1 MNHPSII
8 LQLKNTNELSSSKI
22 AVKYFQK
29 NNDLSKD
36 KQNAH
41 FKYHKLY
48 SPSKTSRNSPKVS
61 EKMKIK
67 LKYKK
72 KYEDLKKVF
81 QIPQKSKPNESSA
94 FLWPKLTKAKLPFT
108 FKKKIS
114 PEEKKKKIR
123 SLKPT
128 RKFHNFYTVKWLR
141 SKYSDSLLEKSI
153 NTLLPDNGKPVIPDD
168 ETEEEKN
175 HRILMEFL
183 DSLKPVNEKE
193 KNVNINPKY
202 FFDKET
208 FEKILKLKKIFLEF
222 DEDGSRKMELDEMLT
237 MFNQNHINADIKE
250 LVNLFFKN
258 QKFKEK
264 DVMNLYLDFYQF
276 MEFAINKEQA
286 FRDFMREIKEKYKR
300 NKNWKD
306 DHNTYLP
313 MNFNLVLDYFI
324 LKGKERSAI
333 EVIENSINAMDKV
346 LNNDK
351 KHKNSNPNSNLLS
364 PINRKDTIDT
374 KFSNFLNK
382 LSSTDFKAMPISLS
396 GIDIAKTYT
405 FKEKNINSNNSKDMS
420 SEESDKIDTEQLE
433 KINFK
438 EPMKEFEKLINTHG
452 IRIEKSND
460 VKPKKNY
467 EKKISKMFTRYNSVV
482 SDKSTNFGK
491 TASINKIMSTK
502 NILESI
508 NDSSANG
515 KNANGDDSKE
525 QNKTII
531 YDIFNKLLNRRII
544 LKKNSNSYDRFNNPK
559 CNTQTNNNQIK
570 LIKKLNIPENIKD
583 SNDIKTNNNSPKE
596 NKEFYNNSFL
606 NKKKLKSNNSKN
618 SVNSYSGIKLYPLSS
633 SRGDTKS
640 MTKFPSNEDFNKF
653 MVSDYLKKNSNI
665 FSVNETFSNFSK
677 SKSNKKYNK
686 FTSLEKSIKK
696 KNYYKYDY
704 VPKELFL
711 DSFN

>member
-1 MNHPSII
+1 MNQPSLI
-8 LQLKNTNELSSSKI
+8 LQLNNSNELSSSKI

-29 NNDLSKD
+29 NNDLSKN
-36 KQNAH
+36 KQNVH
-41 FKYHKLY
+41 FKYLNLY
-48 SPSKTSRNSPKVS
+48 NTPKTSRNSPKVS
-61 EKMKIK
+61 EKSKIK

-72 KYEDLKKVF
+72 KYEALKKVF
-81 QIPQKSKPNESSA
+81 QIHQKSKQTEPSE

-128 RKFHNFYTVKWLR
+128 RKLHNFDTVKWLR

-168 ETEEEKN
+168 ETEVEKN
-175 HRILMEFL
+175 HRLLMEFL
-183 DSLKPVNEKE
+183 DSSKPVNEKE
-193 KNVNINPKY
+193 KNVDINPKY
-202 FFDKET
+202 FFDKVT

-258 QKFKEK
+258 KKFKEK
-264 DVMNLYLDFYQF
+264 DIMKLYLDFYQF
-276 MEFAINKEQA
+276 MEFAINKEQD

-300 NKNWKD
+300 SKDWKD

-313 MNFNLVLDYFI
+313 MDFNLVLDYFI
-324 LKGKERSAI
+324 IKGKERSAI

-351 KHKNSNPNSNLLS
+351 KNKNKNSNSNIIQS

-382 LSSTDFKAMPISLS
+382 LSSQDFKVMPISLN

-405 FKEKNINSNNSKDMS
+405 FKEKHIDKDIS
-420 SEESDKIDTEQLE
+420 SEESDKIDNEQLE

-438 EPMKEFEKLINTHG
+438 EPMKEFEKLINNHG
-452 IRIEKSND
+452 IKIEKNNNI
-460 VKPKKNY
+460 KPKKNY
-467 EKKISKMFTRYNSVV
+467 EEKIGKMFMRYNSMV
-482 SDKSTNFGK
+482 SDRSTTFGK

-508 NDSSANG
+508 NDSSANR
-515 KNANGDDSKE
+515 KNSNGDDSKD

-531 YDIFNKLLNRRII
+531 YDLFNKLLNRRIAQ
-544 LKKNSNSYDRFNNPK
+544 KKNSINYDRFNNPK
-559 CNTQTNNNQIK
+559 SNTQTNSNQIK

-583 SNDIKTNNNSPKE
+583 LNDIKKINNSPKA
-596 NKEFYNNSFL
+596 NMEFYNNSFL

-618 SVNSYSGIKLYPLSS
+618 SVNSYSELKLCPLSS

-653 MVSDYLKKNSNI
+653 MISDYLKKNSKI
-665 FSVNETFSNFSK
+665 YSVKETFNNFSK

-686 FTSLEKSIKK
+686 FTSIQKK
-696 KNYYKYDY
+696 KYYKYDY

-711 DSFN
+711 DSLN

>member
-1 MNHPSII
+1 MNQPSLI
-8 LQLKNTNELSSSKI
+8 LQLNNSNELSSSKI

-29 NNDLSKD
+29 NNDLSKN
-36 KQNAH
+36 KQNVH
-41 FKYHKLY
+41 FKYLNLY
-48 SPSKTSRNSPKVS
+48 NTPKTSRNSPKVS
-61 EKMKIK
+61 EKSKIK

-72 KYEDLKKVF
+72 KYEALKKVF
-81 QIPQKSKPNESSA
+81 QIHQKSKQTEPSE

-128 RKFHNFYTVKWLR
+128 RKLHNFDTVKWLR
-141 SKYSDSLLEKSI
+141 SKYSDSILEKSI

-175 HRILMEFL
+175 HRLLMEFL
-183 DSLKPVNEKE
+183 VSSKPVNEKE
-193 KNVNINPKY
+193 KNVDINPKY
-202 FFDKET
+202 FFDKVT

-237 MFNQNHINADIKE
+237 MFNQNHINVDIKE
-250 LVNLFFKN
+250 LVNLFFKSK
-258 QKFKEK
+258 KFKEK
-264 DVMNLYLDFYQF
+264 DIMKLYLDFYQF
-276 MEFAINKEQA
+276 MEFAINKEQD

-300 NKNWKD
+300 SKDWKD

-324 LKGKERSAI
+324 IKGKERSAI

-351 KHKNSNPNSNLLS
+351 KNKNSNSNILQS

-374 KFSNFLNK
+374 KFSNYLNK
-382 LSSTDFKAMPISLS
+382 LSSQNFKVMPISLY

-405 FKEKNINSNNSKDMS
+405 FKEKHIDKDIS
-420 SEESDKIDTEQLE
+420 SEESDKIDNEQLE

-438 EPMKEFEKLINTHG
+438 EPMKEFEKLINNHG
-452 IRIEKSND
+452 IKIEKNNNI
-460 VKPKKNY
+460 KPKKNY
-467 EKKISKMFTRYNSVV
+467 EEKIGKMFMRYNSMV
-482 SDKSTNFGK
+482 SDRSTTFGK

-515 KNANGDDSKE
+515 KNSNGDDSKD

-531 YDIFNKLLNRRII
+531 YDLFNKLLNRRIAQ
-544 LKKNSNSYDRFNNPK
+544 KKNSINYDRFNNPK
-559 CNTQTNNNQIK
+559 SNTQTNSNQIK

-583 SNDIKTNNNSPKE
+583 LNDIKKINNSPKA
-596 NKEFYNNSFL
+596 NMEFYNNSFL

-618 SVNSYSGIKLYPLSS
+618 SVNSYSGLKLCPLSS

-653 MVSDYLKKNSNI
+653 MISDYLKKNSKI
-665 FSVNETFSNFSK
+665 YSVKETFNNFSK

-686 FTSLEKSIKK
+686 FTSIQKK
-696 KNYYKYDY
+696 KYYKYDY

-711 DSFN
+711 DSLN

>member
-1 MNHPSII
+1 MNQPSLI
-8 LQLKNTNELSSSKI
+8 LQLNNSNELSSSKI

-29 NNDLSKD
+29 NNDLSKN
-36 KQNAH
+36 KQNVH
-41 FKYHKLY
+41 FKYLNLY
-48 SPSKTSRNSPKVS
+48 NTPKTSRNSPKVS
-61 EKMKIK
+61 EKSKIK

-72 KYEDLKKVF
+72 KYEALKKVF
-81 QIPQKSKPNESSA
+81 QIHQKSKQTDTSE

-128 RKFHNFYTVKWLR
+128 RKLHNFDTVKWLR
-141 SKYSDSLLEKSI
+141 SKYSDSILEKSI
-153 NTLLPDNGKPVIPDD
+153 NTLLPNNGKPVIPDD

-175 HRILMEFL
+175 HRLLMEFL
-183 DSLKPVNEKE
+183 VSSKPVNEKE
-193 KNVNINPKY
+193 KNVDINPKY
-202 FFDKET
+202 FFDKVT

-237 MFNQNHINADIKE
+237 MFNQNHINVDIKE
-250 LVNLFFKN
+250 LVNLFFKSK
-258 QKFKEK
+258 KFKEK
-264 DVMNLYLDFYQF
+264 DIMKLYLDFYQF
-276 MEFAINKEQA
+276 MEFAINKEQD

-300 NKNWKD
+300 SKDWKD

-324 LKGKERSAI
+324 IKGKERSAI

-351 KHKNSNPNSNLLS
+351 KNSNSNILQS

-374 KFSNFLNK
+374 KFSNYLNK
-382 LSSTDFKAMPISLS
+382 LSSQNFKVMPISLY

-405 FKEKNINSNNSKDMS
+405 FKEKHIDKDIS
-420 SEESDKIDTEQLE
+420 SEESDKIDNEQLE

-438 EPMKEFEKLINTHG
+438 EPMKEFEKLINNHG
-452 IRIEKSND
+452 IKIEKNNNI
-460 VKPKKNY
+460 KPKKNY
-467 EKKISKMFTRYNSVV
+467 EEKIGKMFMRYNSMV
-482 SDKSTNFGK
+482 SDRSTTFGK

-508 NDSSANG
+508 NDSSANR
-515 KNANGDDSKE
+515 KNSNGDDSKD

-531 YDIFNKLLNRRII
+531 YDLFNKLLNRRIAQ
-544 LKKNSNSYDRFNNPK
+544 KKNSINYDRFNNPK
-559 CNTQTNNNQIK
+559 SNTQTNSNQIK

-583 SNDIKTNNNSPKE
+583 LNDIKKINNSPKA
-596 NKEFYNNSFL
+596 NMEFYNNSFL

-618 SVNSYSGIKLYPLSS
+618 SVNSYSGLKLCPLSS

-653 MVSDYLKKNSNI
+653 MISDYLKKNSKI
-665 FSVNETFSNFSK
+665 YSVKETFNNFSK

-686 FTSLEKSIKK
+686 FTSIQKK
-696 KNYYKYDY
+696 KYYKYDY

-711 DSFN
+711 DSLN

>member
-1 MNHPSII
+1 MNHPSFI
-8 LQLKNTNELSSSKI
+8 LQLKNSNQLSSSKI
-22 AVKYFQK
+22 AYKFFQT
-29 NNDLSKD
+29 NNELSKN
-36 KQNAH
+36 KKNAH
-41 FKYHKLY
+41 NKYIKLY
-48 SPSKTSRNSPKVS
+48 STPKTSRNSPKVS
-61 EKMKIK
+61 EKSKLK

-72 KYEDLKKVF
+72 KYEALKKVF
-81 QIPQKSKPNESSA
+81 QIPQKSKQNEQSE
-94 FLWPKLTKAKLPFT
+94 FLWPKLTNAKLPFS
-108 FKKKIS
+108 FRKNIS

-123 SLKPT
+123 SLRPT
-128 RKFHNFYTVKWLR
+128 RKFHNYLTVKWLR

-183 DSLKPVNEKE
+183 DSLKPENEKE

-202 FFDKET
+202 FFDKAT

-237 MFNQNHINADIKE
+237 MFNQNHINADIKD

-258 QKFKEK
+258 KKFKEK
-264 DVMNLYLDFYQF
+264 DVMKLYLDFYQF
-276 MEFAINKEQA
+276 MEFAINKEQD

-313 MNFNLVLDYFI
+313 MNFNRVLDYFI
-324 LKGKERSAI
+324 IKGKEREAI

-346 LNNDK
+346 LNCEK
-351 KHKNSNPNSNLLS
+351 KNKNSNSNIHS
-364 PINRKDTIDT
+364 PINRKDTIDA
-374 KFSNFLNK
+374 KFGNFLNK
-382 LSSTDFKAMPISLS
+382 LTSQEIKAMPISLS
-396 GIDIAKTYT
+396 GINIAKTYT
-405 FKEKNINSNNSKDMS
+405 FKESNINKDIS
-420 SEESDKIDTEQLE
+420 SEESDKIDNEELE

-452 IRIEKSND
+452 IRIEKSQI

-467 EKKISKMFTRYNSVV
+467 EKKISKMFMRYNSMV
-482 SDKSTNFGK
+482 SDKSTTFGK

-508 NDSSANG
+508 NDNSSNG
-515 KNANGDDSKE
+515 KNANGDDSKD

-531 YDIFNKLLNRRII
+531 NDIFNKLLNRRII
-544 LKKNSNSYDRFNNPK
+544 QKKNSTNYDRFNNPK
-559 CNTQTNNNQIK
+559 CNTQTNTNNNQIK
-570 LIKKLNIPENIKD
+570 LIKKLNIPDNIKD
-583 SNDIKTNNNSPKE
+583 LNENKKINNNNSPKE
-596 NKEFYNNSFL
+596 NFEYYNNSFL
-606 NKKKLKSNNSKN
+606 NKKKLKSNISKN
-618 SVNSYSGIKLYPLSS
+618 SVNSYSGLKLCPLSS

-640 MTKFPSNEDFNKF
+640 MTKIASNEDFNKY
-653 MVSDYLKKNSNI
+653 MISDYLKKNSKIFNI
-665 FSVNETFSNFSK
+665 NGTYNNFSK
-677 SKSNKKYNK
+677 SKSNKKYK
-686 FTSLEKSIKK
+686 KSTYLEKSIKK
-696 KNYYKYDY
+696 KNCYKFDY

-711 DSFN
+711 DSSN

>member
-1 MNHPSII
+1 MNQPSLI
-8 LQLKNTNELSSSKI
+8 LQLNNSNELSSSKI

-29 NNDLSKD
+29 NNDLSKN
-36 KQNAH
+36 KQNVH
-41 FKYHKLY
+41 FKYLNLY
-48 SPSKTSRNSPKVS
+48 NTPKTSRNSPKVS
-61 EKMKIK
+61 EKSKIK

-72 KYEDLKKVF
+72 KYEALKKVF
-81 QIPQKSKPNESSA
+81 QIHQKSKQTEPSE

-128 RKFHNFYTVKWLR
+128 RKLHNFDTVKWLR

-168 ETEEEKN
+168 ETEVEKN
-175 HRILMEFL
+175 HRLLMEFL
-183 DSLKPVNEKE
+183 DSSKPVNEKE
-193 KNVNINPKY
+193 KNVDINPKY
-202 FFDKET
+202 FFDKVT

-258 QKFKEK
+258 KKFKEK
-264 DVMNLYLDFYQF
+264 DIMKLYLDFYQF
-276 MEFAINKEQA
+276 MEFAINKEQD

-300 NKNWKD
+300 SKDWKD

-313 MNFNLVLDYFI
+313 MDFNLVLDYFI
-324 LKGKERSAI
+324 IKGKERSAI

-351 KHKNSNPNSNLLS
+351 KNKNKNSNSNIIQS

-382 LSSTDFKAMPISLS
+382 LSSQDFKVMPISLN

-405 FKEKNINSNNSKDMS
+405 FKEKHIDKDIS
-420 SEESDKIDTEQLE
+420 SEESDKIDNEQLE

-438 EPMKEFEKLINTHG
+438 EPMKEFEKLINNHG
-452 IRIEKSND
+452 IKIEKNNNI
-460 VKPKKNY
+460 KPKKNY
-467 EKKISKMFTRYNSVV
+467 EEKIGKMFMRYNSMV
-482 SDKSTNFGK
+482 SDRSTTFGK

-508 NDSSANG
+508 NDSSANR
-515 KNANGDDSKE
+515 KNSNGDDSKD

-531 YDIFNKLLNRRII
+531 YDLFNKLLNRRIAQ
-544 LKKNSNSYDRFNNPK
+544 KKNSINYDRFNNPK
-559 CNTQTNNNQIK
+559 SNTQTNSNQIK

-583 SNDIKTNNNSPKE
+583 LNDIKKINNSPKA
-596 NKEFYNNSFL
+596 NMEFYNNSFL

-618 SVNSYSGIKLYPLSS
+618 SVNSYSGLKLCPLSS

-653 MVSDYLKKNSNI
+653 MISDYLKKNSKI
-665 FSVNETFSNFSK
+665 YSVKEKFNNFSK

-686 FTSLEKSIKK
+686 FTSIQKK
-696 KNYYKYDY
+696 KYYKYDY

-711 DSFN
+711 DSLN

>member
-1 MNHPSII
+1 MNQPSLI
-8 LQLKNTNELSSSKI
+8 LQLNNSNELSSSKI

-29 NNDLSKD
+29 NNDLSKN
-36 KQNAH
+36 KQNVH
-41 FKYHKLY
+41 FKYLNLY
-48 SPSKTSRNSPKVS
+48 NTPKTSRNSPKVS
-61 EKMKIK
+61 EKSKIK

-72 KYEDLKKVF
+72 KYEALKKVF
-81 QIPQKSKPNESSA
+81 QIHQKSKQTEPSE

-128 RKFHNFYTVKWLR
+128 RKLHNFDTVKWLR
-141 SKYSDSLLEKSI
+141 SKYSDSILEKSI
-153 NTLLPDNGKPVIPDD
+153 NTLLPNNGKPVIPDD

-175 HRILMEFL
+175 HRLLMEFL
-183 DSLKPVNEKE
+183 VSSKPVNEKE
-193 KNVNINPKY
+193 KNVDINPKY
-202 FFDKET
+202 FFDKVT

-237 MFNQNHINADIKE
+237 MFNQNHINVDIKE
-250 LVNLFFKN
+250 LVNLFFKSK
-258 QKFKEK
+258 KFKEK
-264 DVMNLYLDFYQF
+264 DIMKLYLDFYQF
-276 MEFAINKEQA
+276 MEFAINKEQD

-300 NKNWKD
+300 SKDWKD

-324 LKGKERSAI
+324 IKGKERSAI

-351 KHKNSNPNSNLLS
+351 KNKNSNSNSNILQS

-374 KFSNFLNK
+374 KFSNYLNK
-382 LSSTDFKAMPISLS
+382 LSSQNFKVMPISLY

-405 FKEKNINSNNSKDMS
+405 FKEKHIDKDIS
-420 SEESDKIDTEQLE
+420 SEESDKIDNEQLE

-438 EPMKEFEKLINTHG
+438 EPMKEFEKLINNHG
-452 IRIEKSND
+452 IKIEKNNNI
-460 VKPKKNY
+460 KPKKNY
-467 EKKISKMFTRYNSVV
+467 EEKIGKMFMRYNSMV
-482 SDKSTNFGK
+482 SDRSTTFGK

-508 NDSSANG
+508 NDSSANR
-515 KNANGDDSKE
+515 KNSNGDDSKD

-531 YDIFNKLLNRRII
+531 YDLFNKLLNRRIAQ
-544 LKKNSNSYDRFNNPK
+544 KKNSINYDRFNNPK
-559 CNTQTNNNQIK
+559 SNTQTNSNQIK

-583 SNDIKTNNNSPKE
+583 LNDIKKINNSPKA
-596 NKEFYNNSFL
+596 NMEFYNNSFL

-618 SVNSYSGIKLYPLSS
+618 SVNSYSGLKLCPLSS

-653 MVSDYLKKNSNI
+653 MISDYLKKNSKI
-665 FSVNETFSNFSK
+665 YSVKETFNNFSK

-686 FTSLEKSIKK
+686 FTSIQKK
-696 KNYYKYDY
+696 KYYKYDY

-711 DSFN
+711 DSLN

>member
-1 MNHPSII
+1 MNQPSLI
-8 LQLKNTNELSSSKI
+8 LQLNNSNELSSSKI

-29 NNDLSKD
+29 NNDLSKN
-36 KQNAH
+36 KQNVH
-41 FKYHKLY
+41 FKYLNLY
-48 SPSKTSRNSPKVS
+48 NTPKTSRNSPKVS
-61 EKMKIK
+61 EKSKIK

-72 KYEDLKKVF
+72 KYEALKKVF
-81 QIPQKSKPNESSA
+81 QIHQKSKQTDTSE

-128 RKFHNFYTVKWLR
+128 RKLHNFDTVKWLR
-141 SKYSDSLLEKSI
+141 SKYSDSILEKSI
-153 NTLLPDNGKPVIPDD
+153 NTLLPNNGKPVIPDD

-175 HRILMEFL
+175 HRLLMEFL
-183 DSLKPVNEKE
+183 VSSKPVNEKE
-193 KNVNINPKY
+193 KNVDINPKY
-202 FFDKET
+202 FFDKVT

-237 MFNQNHINADIKE
+237 MFNQNHINVDIKE
-250 LVNLFFKN
+250 LVNLFFKSK
-258 QKFKEK
+258 KFKEK
-264 DVMNLYLDFYQF
+264 DIMKLYLDFYQF
-276 MEFAINKEQA
+276 MEFAINKEQD

-300 NKNWKD
+300 SKDWKD

-324 LKGKERSAI
+324 IKGKERSAI

-351 KHKNSNPNSNLLS
+351 KNKNSNSNSNILQS

-374 KFSNFLNK
+374 KFSNYLNK
-382 LSSTDFKAMPISLS
+382 LSSQNFKVMPISLY

-405 FKEKNINSNNSKDMS
+405 FKEKHIDKDIS
-420 SEESDKIDTEQLE
+420 SEESDKIDNEQLE

-438 EPMKEFEKLINTHG
+438 EPMKEFEKLINNHG
-452 IRIEKSND
+452 IKIEKNNNI
-460 VKPKKNY
+460 KPKKNY
-467 EKKISKMFTRYNSVV
+467 EEKIGKMFMRYNSMV
-482 SDKSTNFGK
+482 SDRSTTFGK

-508 NDSSANG
+508 NDSSANR
-515 KNANGDDSKE
+515 KNSNGDDSKD

-531 YDIFNKLLNRRII
+531 YDLFNKLLNRRIAQ
-544 LKKNSNSYDRFNNPK
+544 KKNSINYDRFNNPK
-559 CNTQTNNNQIK
+559 SNTQTNSNQIK

-583 SNDIKTNNNSPKE
+583 LNDIKKINNSPKA
-596 NKEFYNNSFL
+596 NMEFYNNSFL

-618 SVNSYSGIKLYPLSS
+618 SVNSYSGLKLCPLSS

-653 MVSDYLKKNSNI
+653 MISDYLKKNSKI
-665 FSVNETFSNFSK
+665 YSVKETFNNFSK

-686 FTSLEKSIKK
+686 FTSIQKK
-696 KNYYKYDY
+696 KYYKYDY

-711 DSFN
+711 DSLN

>member
-1 MNHPSII
+1 MNQPSLI
-8 LQLKNTNELSSSKI
+8 LQLNNSNELSSSKI

-29 NNDLSKD
+29 NNDLSKN
-36 KQNAH
+36 KQNVH
-41 FKYHKLY
+41 FKYLNLY
-48 SPSKTSRNSPKVS
+48 NTPKTSRNSPKVS
-61 EKMKIK
+61 EKSKIK

-72 KYEDLKKVF
+72 KYEALKKVF
-81 QIPQKSKPNESSA
+81 QIHQKSKPTEPSE

-128 RKFHNFYTVKWLR
+128 RKLHNFDTVKWLR
-141 SKYSDSLLEKSI
+141 SKYSDSILEKSI

-175 HRILMEFL
+175 HRLLMEFL
-183 DSLKPVNEKE
+183 DSSKPVNEKE
-193 KNVNINPKY
+193 KNVDINPKY
-202 FFDKET
+202 FFDKVT

-258 QKFKEK
+258 KKFKEK
-264 DVMNLYLDFYQF
+264 DIMKLYLDFYQF
-276 MEFAINKEQA
+276 MEFAINKEQD

-300 NKNWKD
+300 SKDWKD

-313 MNFNLVLDYFI
+313 MDFNLVLDYFI
-324 LKGKERSAI
+324 IKGKERSAI

-351 KHKNSNPNSNLLS
+351 KNKNKNSNSNIIQS

-382 LSSTDFKAMPISLS
+382 LSSQDFKVMPISLN

-405 FKEKNINSNNSKDMS
+405 FKEKHIDKDIS
-420 SEESDKIDTEQLE
+420 SEESDKIDNEQLE

-438 EPMKEFEKLINTHG
+438 EPMKEFEKLIKTHG
-452 IRIEKSND
+452 IRIEKNNII
-460 VKPKKNY
+460 KPKKNY
-467 EKKISKMFTRYNSVV
+467 EEKIGKMFMRYNSMV
-482 SDKSTNFGK
+482 SDRSTTFGK

-508 NDSSANG
+508 NDSSANR
-515 KNANGDDSKE
+515 KNSNGDDSKD

-531 YDIFNKLLNRRII
+531 YDLFNKLLNRRIVQ
-544 LKKNSNSYDRFNNPK
+544 KKNSINYDRFNNPK
-559 CNTQTNNNQIK
+559 SNTQTNSNQIK

-583 SNDIKTNNNSPKE
+583 LNDIKKINNSPKA
-596 NKEFYNNSFL
+596 NMEFYNNSFL

-618 SVNSYSGIKLYPLSS
+618 SVNSYSGLKLCPLSS

-653 MVSDYLKKNSNI
+653 MISDYLKKNSKI
-665 FSVNETFSNFSK
+665 YSVKETFNNFSK

-686 FTSLEKSIKK
+686 FTSIQKK
-696 KNYYKYDY
+696 KYYKYDY

-711 DSFN
+711 DSLN

>member
-346 LNNDK
+346 LNCEK
-351 KHKNSNPNSNLLS
+351 KNKNSNSNIHS
-364 PINRKDTIDT
+364 PINRKDTIDA
-374 KFSNFLNK
+374 KFGNFLNK
-382 LSSTDFKAMPISLS
+382 LASQEIKAMPISLS
-396 GIDIAKTYT
+396 GINIAKTYT
-405 FKEKNINSNNSKDMS
+405 FKESNINKDIS
-420 SEESDKIDTEQLE
+420 SEESDKIDNEELE

-452 IRIEKSND
+452 IRIEKSQI

-467 EKKISKMFTRYNSVV
+467 EKKISKMFMRYNSMV
-482 SDKSTNFGK
+482 SDKSTTFGK

-508 NDSSANG
+508 NDNSSTG
-515 KNANGDDSKE
+515 KNANGNDSKD

-531 YDIFNKLLNRRII
+531 NDIFNKLLNRRII
-544 LKKNSNSYDRFNNPK
+544 QKKNSTNYDRFNNPK
-559 CNTQTNNNQIK
+559 CNTQTNTNNNQIK

-583 SNDIKTNNNSPKE
+583 LNENKKINNNNSPKE
-596 NKEFYNNSFL
+596 NFEYYNNSFL
-606 NKKKLKSNNSKN
+606 NKKKLKSNISKN
-618 SVNSYSGIKLYPLSS
+618 SVNSYSGLKLCPLSS

-640 MTKFPSNEDFNKF
+640 MTKIASNEDFNKY
-653 MVSDYLKKNSNI
+653 MINDYLKKNSQIFNI
-665 FSVNETFSNFSK
+665 NETYNNFSK
-677 SKSNKKYNK
+677 SKSNKKYK
-686 FTSLEKSIKK
+686 KSTYLEKSIKK
-696 KNYYKYDY
+696 KNCYKFDY

-711 DSFN
+711 DSSN

>member
-1 MNHPSII
+1 MNQPSLI
-8 LQLKNTNELSSSKI
+8 LQLNNSNELSSSKI

-29 NNDLSKD
+29 NNDLSKN
-36 KQNAH
+36 KQNVH
-41 FKYHKLY
+41 FKYLNLY
-48 SPSKTSRNSPKVS
+48 NTPKTSRNSPKVS
-61 EKMKIK
+61 EKSKIK

-72 KYEDLKKVF
+72 KYEALKKVF
-81 QIPQKSKPNESSA
+81 QIHQKSKQTEPSE

-128 RKFHNFYTVKWLR
+128 RKLHNFDTVKWLR
-141 SKYSDSLLEKSI
+141 SKYSDSILEKSI
-153 NTLLPDNGKPVIPDD
+153 NTLLPNNGKPVIPDD

-175 HRILMEFL
+175 HRLLMEFL
-183 DSLKPVNEKE
+183 VSSKPVNEKE
-193 KNVNINPKY
+193 KNVDINPKY
-202 FFDKET
+202 FFDKVT

-237 MFNQNHINADIKE
+237 MFNQNHINVDIKE
-250 LVNLFFKN
+250 LVNLFFKSK
-258 QKFKEK
+258 KFKEK
-264 DVMNLYLDFYQF
+264 DIMKLYLDFYQF
-276 MEFAINKEQA
+276 MEFAINKEQD

-300 NKNWKD
+300 SKDWKD

-324 LKGKERSAI
+324 IKGKERSAI

-351 KHKNSNPNSNLLS
+351 KNKNSNSNSNSNILQS

-374 KFSNFLNK
+374 KFSNYLNK
-382 LSSTDFKAMPISLS
+382 LSSQNFKVMPISLY

-405 FKEKNINSNNSKDMS
+405 FKEKHIDKDIS
-420 SEESDKIDTEQLE
+420 SEESDKIDNEQLE

-438 EPMKEFEKLINTHG
+438 EPMKEFEKLINNHG
-452 IRIEKSND
+452 IKIEKNNNI
-460 VKPKKNY
+460 KPKKNY
-467 EKKISKMFTRYNSVV
+467 EEKIGKMFMRYNSMV
-482 SDKSTNFGK
+482 SDRSTTFGK

-508 NDSSANG
+508 NDSSANR
-515 KNANGDDSKE
+515 KNSNGDDSKD

-531 YDIFNKLLNRRII
+531 YDLFNKLLNRRIAQ
-544 LKKNSNSYDRFNNPK
+544 KKNSINYDRFNNPK
-559 CNTQTNNNQIK
+559 SNTQTNSNQIK

-583 SNDIKTNNNSPKE
+583 LNDIKKINNSPKA
-596 NKEFYNNSFL
+596 NMEFYNNSFL

-618 SVNSYSGIKLYPLSS
+618 SVNSYSGLKLCPLSS

-653 MVSDYLKKNSNI
+653 MISDYLKK
-665 FSVNETFSNFSK
+665 
-677 SKSNKKYNK
+677 K
-686 FTSLEKSIKK
+686 F
-696 KNYYKYDY
+696 
-704 VPKELFL
+704 
-711 DSFN
+711 

>member
-1 MNHPSII
+1 MNQPSLI
-8 LQLKNTNELSSSKI
+8 LQLNNSNELSSSKI

-29 NNDLSKD
+29 NNDLSKN
-36 KQNAH
+36 KQNVH
-41 FKYHKLY
+41 FKYLNLY
-48 SPSKTSRNSPKVS
+48 NTPKTSRNSPKVS
-61 EKMKIK
+61 EKSKIK

-72 KYEDLKKVF
+72 KYEALKKVF
-81 QIPQKSKPNESSA
+81 QIHQKSKQTEPSE

-128 RKFHNFYTVKWLR
+128 RKLHNFDTVKWLR
-141 SKYSDSLLEKSI
+141 SKYSDSILEKSI
-153 NTLLPDNGKPVIPDD
+153 NTLLPNNGKPVIPDD

-175 HRILMEFL
+175 HRLLMEFL
-183 DSLKPVNEKE
+183 VSSKPVNEKE
-193 KNVNINPKY
+193 KNVDINPKY
-202 FFDKET
+202 FFDKVT

-237 MFNQNHINADIKE
+237 MFNQNHINVDIKE
-250 LVNLFFKN
+250 LVNLFFKSK
-258 QKFKEK
+258 KFKEK
-264 DVMNLYLDFYQF
+264 DIMKLYLDFYQF
-276 MEFAINKEQA
+276 MEFAINKEQD

-300 NKNWKD
+300 SKDWKD

-324 LKGKERSAI
+324 IKGKERSAI

-351 KHKNSNPNSNLLS
+351 KNKNSNSNILQS

-374 KFSNFLNK
+374 KFSNYLNK
-382 LSSTDFKAMPISLS
+382 LSSQNFKVMPISLY

-405 FKEKNINSNNSKDMS
+405 FKEKHIDKDIS
-420 SEESDKIDTEQLE
+420 SEESDKIDNEQLE

-438 EPMKEFEKLINTHG
+438 EPMKEFEKLINNHG
-452 IRIEKSND
+452 IKIEKNNNI
-460 VKPKKNY
+460 KPKKNY
-467 EKKISKMFTRYNSVV
+467 EEKIGKMFMRYNSMV
-482 SDKSTNFGK
+482 SDRSTTFGK

-508 NDSSANG
+508 NDSSANR
-515 KNANGDDSKE
+515 KNSNGDDSKD

-531 YDIFNKLLNRRII
+531 YDLFNKLLNRRIAQ
-544 LKKNSNSYDRFNNPK
+544 KKNSINYDRFNNPK
-559 CNTQTNNNQIK
+559 SNTQTNSNQIK

-583 SNDIKTNNNSPKE
+583 LNDIKKINNSPKA
-596 NKEFYNNSFL
+596 NMEFYNNSFL

-618 SVNSYSGIKLYPLSS
+618 SVNSYSGLKLCPLSS

-653 MVSDYLKKNSNI
+653 MISDYLKK
-665 FSVNETFSNFSK
+665 
-677 SKSNKKYNK
+677 K
-686 FTSLEKSIKK
+686 F
-696 KNYYKYDY
+696 
-704 VPKELFL
+704 
-711 DSFN
+711 